1 MSRSGGRAYP
11 GWHARS
17 NTGSA
22 CGSRSTRPFPP
33 SPPPRPSVNGL
44 VSRRRSLSRLLLH
57 TRRVPK
63 RERAGCRARVGILEI
78 RACALA
84 SLALR
89 AGAEVER
96 AGLLAQGEN
105 VTVTAPI
112 KFHFLPVIGA
122 QRPEGKTSGEQ
133 GAEGGKAAGAGKKS
147 LVAGG
152 GRTGDSRQRPVAS
165 GQMTENHWWEKM
177 QRH

>member
-133 GAEGGKAAGAGKKS
+133 GAEASAFP
-147 LVAGG
+147 
-152 GRTGDSRQRPVAS
+152 SRQVRALANKLKTITLS
-165 GQMTENHWWEKM
+165 LISLSAILSL
-177 QRH
+177 RARDCD